1 MNPGRS
7 PRPGESCAGTGT
19 PVNPSRNPRPCESG
33 AGTRAPASPAPSR
46 PFDALIVG
54 GGLHGCM
61 VALTLARAG
70 MRTALVERGALCREA
85 SGVNAG
91 TLTMQMTRV
100 ALIPYALKGHEL
112 WATARDWLG
121 EVGAVVCDG
130 LSLAFTEREAE
141 LLTFRAARRHE
152 AGAPIEIVSTARA
165 QAVEPGLS
173 DHPIL
178 AAHCPVDGY
187 TSAFLTG
194 RAFLAALRD
203 AGVTVFEETPVS
215 GVEPTGTGYAARAV
229 GPDGTPL
236 TLHGT
241 RLALCGGVWLEP
253 MAAWL
258 GVRLPIRTLV
268 NQLAVTERLRPVMRT
283 VIGVANGLLSLK
295 QFANGT
301 AVIGGGW
308 QGIGDRDRGGVTLRP
323 ERLVGNV
330 RLACHA
336 IPALAETRLVRAWAG
351 LEAETSDAMPAVGPL
366 PGHPDA
372 WVCGSV
378 HSGYTSGIYI
388 AQLLAER
395 MLDREPAMPL
405 FPIDRM
411 LASAAGGNSAS
422 APTLVA

>member
-1 MNPGRS
+1 MNPGRTLR
-7 PRPGESCAGTGT
+7 PR
-19 PVNPSRNPRPCESG
+19 ESG
-33 AGTRAPASPAPSR
+33 AGALAPASPAPSR
-46 PFDALIVG
+46 SFDALIIG

-100 ALIPYALKGHEL
+100 ALIPYALKGHAL
-112 WATARDWLG
+112 WTTARDWLG
-121 EVGAVVCDG
+121 DVGAVVCDG

-141 LLTFRAARRHE
+141 LLTFRAAKRRE

-165 QAVEPGLS
+165 RTVEPGLS
-173 DHPIL
+173 DHPVL

-187 TSAFLTG
+187 TSAYLTG

-203 AGVTVFEETPVS
+203 AGVAVLEDTPVS

-229 GPDGTPL
+229 GADGAPL

-268 NQLAVTERLRPVMRT
+268 NQLAVTEQLRPVMRT

-308 QGIGDRDRGGVTLRP
+308 QGIGDRARGGVALRP
-323 ERLVGNV
+323 ERLVGNA

-336 IPALAETRLVRAWAG
+336 VPALAESRLVRAWAG

-378 HSGYTSGIYI
+378 HSGYTSGICI
-388 AQLLAER
+388 ARLLAER

-405 FPIDRM
+405 FPIDRL
-411 LASAAGGNSAS
+411 LAGAAGGDSAS
-422 APTLVA
+422 APTLVT

>member
-1 MNPGRS
+1 M
-7 PRPGESCAGTGT
+7 T
-19 PVNPSRNPRPCESG
+19 
-33 AGTRAPASPAPSR
+33 PAPSHR
-46 PFDALIVG
+46 FDVLIVG

-100 ALIPYALKGHEL
+100 ALIPYALKGHEM

-121 EVGAVVCDG
+121 DVGTVVCDG

-141 LLTFRAARRHE
+141 LLAFRTERRRE
-152 AGAPIEIVSTARA
+152 AGAPIRMVSTARA

-187 TSAFLTG
+187 TSAYLTG

-203 AGVTVFEETPVS
+203 AGVAVFENSPVS
-215 GVEPTGTGYAARAV
+215 AVEPTETGYAARAV
-229 GPDGTPL
+229 GAHGSPL

-253 MAAWL
+253 MADWL
-258 GVRLPIRTLV
+258 GVRLPIRTPV
-268 NQLAVTERLRPVMRT
+268 NQLAVTERTRPVMRT
-283 VIGVANGLLSLK
+283 VLGVASGLLSLK
-295 QFANGT
+295 QFPNGT

-308 QGIGDRDRGGVTLRP
+308 QGIGDRTRGGVALKP
-323 ERLVGNV
+323 ERLIGNV

-336 IPALAETRLVRAWAG
+336 VPALAETRLVRAWAG
-351 LEAETSDAMPAVGPL
+351 LEAETADAMPAVGPL
-366 PGHPDA
+366 PGHPNVY
-372 WVCGSV
+372 VCGSV

-405 FPIDRM
+405 FPIDR
-411 LASAAGGNSAS
+411 LLSGAAADEPAS
-422 APTLVA
+422 APAALVA

>member
-1 MNPGRS
+1 M
-7 PRPGESCAGTGT
+7 T
-19 PVNPSRNPRPCESG
+19 
-33 AGTRAPASPAPSR
+33 PAPSHR
-46 PFDALIVG
+46 FDVLIVG

-100 ALIPYALKGHEL
+100 ALIPYALKGHEM

-121 EVGAVVCDG
+121 DVGTVVCDG

-141 LLTFRAARRHE
+141 LLAFRTERRRE
-152 AGAPIEIVSTARA
+152 AGAPIRMVSTARA

-187 TSAFLTG
+187 TSAYLTG

-203 AGVTVFEETPVS
+203 SGVAVFEDSPVS
-215 GVEPTGTGYAARAV
+215 GVEPTGTGYEARAV
-229 GPDGTPL
+229 GADGSPL

-253 MAAWL
+253 MADWL

-268 NQLAVTERLRPVMRT
+268 NQLAVTERTRPVMRT
-283 VIGVANGLLSLK
+283 VLGVASGLLSLK
-295 QFANGT
+295 QFPNGT

-308 QGIGDRDRGGVTLRP
+308 QGIGDRTRGGVALKP
-323 ERLVGNV
+323 ERLIGNV

-336 IPALAETRLVRAWAG
+336 VPALAETRLVRAWAG
-351 LEAETSDAMPAVGPL
+351 LEAETADAMPAVGPL
-366 PGHPDA
+366 PGHPNVY
-372 WVCGSV
+372 VCGSV

-395 MLDREPAMPL
+395 MLGREPAMPL
-405 FPIDRM
+405 FPIDR
-411 LASAAGGNSAS
+411 LLSGAAADEPAS
-422 APTLVA
+422 APAALVA

>member
-1 MNPGRS
+1 MTS
-7 PRPGESCAGTGT
+7 
-19 PVNPSRNPRPCESG
+19 
-33 AGTRAPASPAPSR
+33 APSHR
-46 PFDALIVG
+46 FDVLIVG

-100 ALIPYALKGHEL
+100 ALIPYALKGHEM

-121 EVGAVVCDG
+121 DVGTIVCDG
-130 LSLAFTEREAE
+130 LSLAFTQREAE
-141 LLTFRAARRHE
+141 LLAFRTERRRE
-152 AGAPIEIVSTARA
+152 AGAPIRIVSTARA
-165 QAVEPGLS
+165 RAVEPGLS

-187 TSAFLTG
+187 TSAYLTG

-203 AGVTVFEETPVS
+203 AGVAVFENSPVS
-215 GVEPTGTGYAARAV
+215 AVEPTETGYAARAV
-229 GPDGTPL
+229 GAHGSSL

-253 MAAWL
+253 MADWL

-268 NQLAVTERLRPVMRT
+268 NQLAVTERTRPVMRT
-283 VIGVANGLLSLK
+283 VLGVASGLLSLK
-295 QFANGT
+295 QFPNGT

-308 QGIGDRDRGGVTLRP
+308 QGIGDRTRGGVALRP
-323 ERLVGNV
+323 ERLIGNV

-336 IPALAETRLVRAWAG
+336 VPALAETRLVRAWAG
-351 LEAETSDAMPAVGPL
+351 LEAETADAMPAVGPL

-372 WVCGSV
+372 YVCGSV

-395 MLDREPAMPL
+395 MLGREPALPL
-405 FPIDRM
+405 FPIDRL
-411 LASAAGGNSAS
+411 LAGAAADETAS
-422 APTLVA
+422 APAALVA